1 MEAADSPGIHTSA
14 DFFRPPHLIT
24 LSFRDLN
31 CDKISLI
38 AIIRMHGGNTMGT
51 YDLKRLE
58 IAIQYIRR
66 MSEGRNPVTNRP
78 APENEVLTNINV
90 HRCLKFID
98 EVLTDV
104 HKAGG
109 TVGLVPTRTRTA
121 KATLSETFPYEILD
135 QYRYEQDQQISY
147 FLKQLESYLP
157 EDRKIPVPATAITNW
172 MRENGY
178 LEKKVIND
186 TGKENSVPSKKG
198 EQLGIYAEK
207 GGVYP
212 NEYYRVFYDENAQR
226 FIIENF
232 RRILTESEAIRERN
246 RLEKKSEGSP
256 RSTRQGGNPRSNSNS
271 RPDGNSRPDSNSYN
285 QDQRNT
291 ARRNNSAQPPQYAAP
306 DYIPEPMPAE
316 ELPKEYYDMLSE
328 GWSSVDD
335 DMPF

>member
-1 MEAADSPGIHTSA
+1 
-14 DFFRPPHLIT
+14 
-24 LSFRDLN
+24 
-31 CDKISLI
+31 
-38 AIIRMHGGNTMGT
+38 MGT

-58 IAIQYIRR
+58 VAIQYIRR

-104 HKAGG
+104 HKSGG
-109 TVGLVPTRTRTA
+109 TVGLVPARGRTA
-121 KATLSETFPYEILD
+121 KAALSDTFPYEILD

-157 EDRKIPVPATAITNW
+157 EDRKIPVPATTITNW

-186 TGKENSVPSKKG
+186 TGKENSIPSQKG

-212 NEYYRVFYDENAQR
+212 NEYYRVFYDEHAQR

-256 RSTRQGGNPRSNSNS
+256 RSTRQGGI
-271 RPDGNSRPDSNSYN
+271 SYN
-285 QDQRNT
+285 QNQGNT
-291 ARRNNSAQPPQYAAP
+291 ARRNSAAQPPRYAAAPAP
-306 DYIPEPMPAE
+306 DYIPEPMPVE

>member
-1 MEAADSPGIHTSA
+1 
-14 DFFRPPHLIT
+14 
-24 LSFRDLN
+24 
-31 CDKISLI
+31 
-38 AIIRMHGGNTMGT
+38 MGT

-58 IAIQYIRR
+58 VAIQYIRR

-104 HKAGG
+104 HKSGG
-109 TVGLVPTRTRTA
+109 TVGLVPARGRTA
-121 KATLSETFPYEILD
+121 KAALSDTFPYEILD

-157 EDRKIPVPATAITNW
+157 EDRKIPVPATTITNW

-186 TGKENSVPSKKG
+186 TGKENSIPSKKG

-212 NEYYRVFYDENAQR
+212 NEYYRVFYDEHAQR

-256 RSTRQGGNPRSNSNS
+256 RSTRQGGT
-271 RPDGNSRPDSNSYN
+271 SYN
-285 QDQRNT
+285 QNQGNT
-291 ARRNNSAQPPQYAAP
+291 ARRNSTAQPPRYAAAPAP

>member
-1 MEAADSPGIHTSA
+1 
-14 DFFRPPHLIT
+14 
-24 LSFRDLN
+24 
-31 CDKISLI
+31 
-38 AIIRMHGGNTMGT
+38 MGT

-109 TVGLVPTRTRTA
+109 TVGLVPSRTRTA
-121 KATLSETFPYEILD
+121 KAALSEAFPYEVLD

-147 FLKQLESYLP
+147 LLKQLNSYLP
-157 EDRKIPVPATAITNW
+157 EERKISVPATAITNW

-226 FIIENF
+226 FIIKNF
-232 RRILTESEAIRERN
+232 RRILSESEAIREKN

-256 RSTRQGGNPRSNSNS
+256 RSTRQGGNSRPDGSSRPDSNS
-271 RPDGNSRPDSNSYN
+271 RPDINTRQGGTSYN
-285 QDQRNT
+285 QDQRNSS
-291 ARRNNSAQPPQYAAP
+291 RRSSTTQSPQYAAPPAP